1 MRAALAVLFSVS
13 AFAQPDPLFTYANVP
28 WFNDASYVLELP
40 GQWYLKNQGTPWI
53 LRQNGNVVQTL
64 DGGNYDIGWS
74 EQDSGGVIVGIV
86 DSGADQHADLR
97 PFMEPVA
104 AGDGHGTGM
113 AGIVAAIRGNAVGMA
128 GVCNANL
135 LVVGTDWTVPA
146 VARGI
151 EHCATSGVRVL
162 LLAWGTSFPDTALS
176 NACWLAYEKDVFI
189 VAATLNIDADLY
201 ANPDYP
207 LWYHIPSV
215 LAVSAA
221 NQFGGRYIGCSGTN
235 VLIAPG
241 RGIVRTKGTN
251 QYCYAN
257 GTSDAA
263 AITAGVASIVAARF
277 PNQNAEALREVLL
290 TASTPVVGVRGR
302 LSMTS
307 LFTSPI
313 PVVIAGDEVKVVGL
327 SKWKYVLEH
336 SLNLTTWQDYG
347 VVLGG
352 ESLPAVE
359 GFYRAR
365 IL

>member
-1 MRAALAVLFSVS
+1 MRAALAILFAAS

-28 WFNDASYVLELP
+28 WFNDASYTLELP
-40 GQWYLKNQGTPWI
+40 GQWYLKNQGTPWT

-64 DGGNYDIGWS
+64 DGGTYDIGWS
-74 EQDSGGVIVGIV
+74 EQDSSGVTVGIV
-86 DSGADQHADLR
+86 NSGAAQHDDLAL
-97 PFMEPVA
+97 FLEPVV

-113 AGIVAAIRGNAVGMA
+113 AGIVSALRNNGLGLA
-128 GVCNANL
+128 GTCNSRL
-135 LVVGTDWTVPA
+135 LVVGTDWTAPA

-162 LLAWGTSFPDTALS
+162 LLAWGTSVYDAALS
-176 NACWLAYEKDVFI
+176 NACWIGLQSNV
-189 VAATLNIDADLY
+189 VMVCATDNITADLW
-201 ANPDYP
+201 ARPDWP
-207 LWYHIPSV
+207 LWLDFPNMV
-215 LAVSAA
+215 AVSAA
-221 NQFGGRYIGCSGTN
+221 NQFGQYYIGATGSN

-241 RGIVRTKGTN
+241 RGIVRTVNTN
-251 QYCYAN
+251 GYCYAN

-263 AITAGVASIVAARF
+263 AITAGVASIVAAKF
-277 PNQNAEALREVLL
+277 PNQDAEALREVLL

-313 PVVIAGDEVKVVGL
+313 PVVVAGDEVKVVGL

-365 IL
+365 VL